1 MGDEFTLIFFIMAQ
15 KNVLT
20 TSEPLEIAEYYLLID
35 KLREDGI
42 YLWELFCLIAC
53 TMALRIGDVLRL
65 KWEDILNVE
74 KGYYREGKTGKTRH
88 ITIHPTV
95 QQKYLELYELLG
107 SPKKEQQIFLNEQ
120 TGKAFTRQT
129 VNNHL
134 RYYKSKYN
142 LSIKRFSSHSFRK
155 TFGRQVW
162 EDNGQSEYGLLLI
175 NRAFGHSSV
184 DTTIRYL
191 GLKQDELS
199 LVYDSIVFKQ

>member
-1 MGDEFTLIFFIMAQ
+1 MAQ
-15 KNVLT
+15 KYVST
-20 TSEPLEIAEYYLLID
+20 TSEPLVITDYYLLID
-35 KLREDGI
+35 KLREDKI

-74 KGYYREGKTGKTRH
+74 KGYYREGKTGKIRH
-88 ITIHPTV
+88 ITIHPSV
-95 QQKYLELYELLG
+95 QQKYLEIYELLE
-107 SPKKEQQIFLNEQ
+107 SPKKEQLIFLNEQ

-129 VNNHL
+129 ANNHL
-134 RYYKSKYN
+134 RCYKSKYN
-142 LSIKRFSSHSFRK
+142 LSINRFSSHSFRK
-155 TFGRQVW
+155 TFGRKVW
-162 EDNGQSEYGLLLI
+162 EDNGQTEYGLLLI

-199 LVYDSIVFKQ
+199 QVYESVVFNQEPN